1 MNHDLTATAELELSE
16 NQIMSILNNLTNDNF
31 LKLFNEQQIQR
42 NLSITGEELLHT
54 IDHRGKSKVYDE
66 GVLNYTT
73 DLDTFSFGK
82 SNRKIIQKK
91 VDEICK
97 TIEEYGIIVPIIVD
111 KKLEIG
117 EGQHRVKALMKYNEN
132 NPNNKKGIYFI
143 IRKKIPPQTVKVMN
157 RTFTNWKNPDYLH
170 SYVEDGLPEYIKL
183 KNFIEKNKEFTFYFC
198 TAMCQNDLSGVDRH
212 GGKSN
217 IKHNTHQSMKDKFE
231 QGLWT
236 VASDDPNLERAQ
248 RYADDIKKVTK
259 VCNITSQ
266 HFYFALLNLLMNVPK
281 FDLNRFINKLQE
293 NYLYYH
299 KVQIHNREQA
309 YDLINAVYNV
319 KSKKKNEEELN
330 ILQFWNN
337 KKRRK
342 KTVNE

>member
-31 LKLFNEQQIQR
+31 LILFNEQQIQR

-91 VDEICK
+91 VDGICK

-132 NPNNKKGIYFI
+132 NPNNKKGIHFI
-143 IRKKIPPQTVKVMN
+143 VRKEIPAKTVKVMN
-157 RTFTNWKNPDYLH
+157 RTFTNWKPNDYLH
-170 SYVEDGLPEYIKL
+170 SYAEDGFVEYIKL
-183 KNFIEKNKEFTFYFC
+183 KNFVEKNKDFSIYLLS
-198 TAMCQNDLSGVDRH
+198 AMCQNDLSGIDRH

-217 IKHNTHQSMKDKFE
+217 INHNTGESSMDKFE
-231 QGLWT
+231 QGRWT
-236 VASDDPNLERAQ
+236 VVYDDPNLERAQ
-248 RYADDIKKVTK
+248 RYADDIRKVTK
-259 VCNITSQ
+259 VCNVKSK
-266 HFYFALLNLLMNVPK
+266 HLYFALLNLLMNVPK
-281 FDLNRFINKLQE
+281 FDLNRFIDKLQE
-293 NYLYYH
+293 NYLFYN
-299 KVQIHNREQA
+299 KVKIHNREQA
-309 YDLINAVYNV
+309 YDFIGEVYNKKLK
-319 KSKKKNEEELN
+319 KSEEFLV
-330 ILQFWNN
+330 ILEYYNN
-337 KKRRK
+337 KRK
-342 KTVNE
+342 KP